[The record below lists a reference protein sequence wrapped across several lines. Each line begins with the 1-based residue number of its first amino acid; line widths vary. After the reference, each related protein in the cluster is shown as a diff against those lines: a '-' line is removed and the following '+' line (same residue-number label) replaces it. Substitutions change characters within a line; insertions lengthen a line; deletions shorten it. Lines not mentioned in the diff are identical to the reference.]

1 MALKIKGITID
12 LGVDTK
18 QVTEGFININK
29 SLSQTD
35 KTLKDIDKGLK
46 LDPTNTEL
54 LSQKTRYLADAIE
67 QTSDKLEEEKKI
79 LQQLER
85 EDGGTGKNQK
95 QIDALKREIVETTA
109 KQEAYKQQLEETSH
123 ATDNYAAA
131 TDKAEESTKDLSD
144 QFAEGA
150 LKAEL
155 VKAGVELA
163 AKALANMVN
172 YLKDAVKA
180 SSEYADNIMVEAQTI
195 GMSTDA
201 LQEYYYMA
209 ELVDTDVSTITGSMT
224 KLTKSMG
231 SAAKGSKS
239 ASDSFK
245 KLGVNIYN
253 ADGSMRSSNEVFTEI
268 IGILGEMEND
278 TERDAV
284 AMDIFGKS
292 AQALNPLIAAGAD
305 TIEAFRQEAH
315 QMGYVLDEETLESL
329 GAVDDA
335 FQRLTVAGDAVK
347 NQIGAALAPVIA
359 DIAEK
364 FTAWAQSVDW
374 NEVGQKISEFVTN
387 AVDFISQLWTYLS
400 TAWTAISEGLQT
412 AWNFAKPILQ
422 AIGDFFVGIYNTIM
436 SVVGAISNFIGAIG
450 NAVSAA
456 RDFLGGVGSRIGNFF
471 SGIFRSGGYGAP
483 AFASGGYSINT
494 NVTIQNYGQAVSAN
508 FANEIVDLVNAK
520 LGRKL
525 R

>member
-1 MALKIKGITID
+1 MAMKIKGITID

-18 QVTEGFININK
+18 QVTEGFIQINK

-54 LSQKTRYLADAIE
+54 LSQKTKYLAEAID
-67 QTSDKLEEEKKI
+67 QTSTKLEEEKKI
-79 LQQLER
+79 LQQLEK

-109 KQEAYKQQLEETSH
+109 KQQSYKQQLEQTST
-123 ATDNYAAA
+123 ATDQYARA
-131 TDKAEESTKDLSD
+131 TDKADKETKDLSD
-144 QFAEGA
+144 SFAEGA

-163 AKALANMVN
+163 AKALSSMVN
-172 YLKDAVKA
+172 YLKDAIKA

-209 ELVDTDVSTITGSMT
+209 ELVDTDVSTITGSMS
-224 KLTKSMG
+224 KLTKTMG
-231 SAAKGSKS
+231 SAAKGSKT
-239 ASDSFK
+239 ASDSFE

-253 ADGSMRSSNEVFTEI
+253 TDGSLRSSNDVFTEI
-268 IGILGEMEND
+268 IDKLGEMDNE
-278 TERDAV
+278 TERDAA

-292 AQALNPLIAAGAD
+292 AQQLNPLIAAGAD

-315 QMGYVLDEETLESL
+315 QMGYVLDEDALGSL
-329 GAVDDA
+329 GEVDDA
-335 FQRLTVAGDAVK
+335 FQRLQVAGDAVK

-364 FTAWAQSVDW
+364 FTDWAKSVDW
-374 NEVGQKISEFVTN
+374 SALGQKIADFVQKI
-387 AVDFISQLWTYLS
+387 V
-400 TAWTAISEGLQT
+400 
-412 AWNFAKPILQ
+412 PILETVGKVIMYIFD
-422 AIGDFFVGIYNTIM
+422 AIKKVI
-436 SVVGAISNFIGAIG
+436 SVASNFIGTIG
-450 NAVSAA
+450 NAIGAA
-456 RDFLGGVGSRIGNFF
+456 KDFLGGVGSKIGSFF
-471 SGIFRSGGYGAP
+471 SGLFRSGGYGAP
-483 AFASGGYSINT
+483 AFASGGYSFTT
-494 NVTIQNYGQAVSAN
+494 NVTIQNYSSPVSTN
-508 FANEIVDLVNAK
+508 FANEVAEMVNVK
-520 LGRKL
+520 LGRL
-525 R
+525 MR